1 MEQRQLLCASCL
13 PRHCRLLGNGELKQ
27 VAEIMGKL
35 VETLGLELQV
45 SQSHSAAEIYIGYI
59 GYIG

>member
-1 MEQRQLLCASCL
+1 MEQQMAIALCFLS
-13 PRHCRLLGNGELKQ
+13 PRHCRFLGNGELKQ

-45 SQSHSAAEIYIGYI
+45 SQSHSAASGWA
-59 GYIG
+59 GFHGSS

>member
-1 MEQRQLLCASCL
+1 MALCFLSSQTL
-13 PRHCRLLGNGELKQ
+13 QTLRLLGNGELKQ

-59 GYIG
+59 G